1 MEDASMTRPRI
12 VLAIGLFLL
21 APLAAFAGDGS
32 CNNNYGNNDSWWQNF
47 KTDWHRN
54 DAWMCPFASPDRSSV
69 WNILD
74 AEVAKGWEAQDV
86 LGEAHFEANNT
97 ELSPAGRLKMHTILT
112 QNPTPFRT
120 VFVAPGWS
128 EEVTSKRLSTTQ
140 FAAAQMAQQNNAQ
153 MPPVLVSNMQPVSS
167 SADYVAG
174 VNTWFNGYMTS
185 MPKPQPEAFQ
195 STDSGSGSSS
205 GGSQ

>member
-1 MEDASMTRPRI
+1 MNRPRI
-12 VLAIGLFLL
+12 LLATGLFLL

-32 CNNNYGNNDSWWQNF
+32 WNNNNCGDNNSAWHNF
-47 KTDWHRN
+47 WTDWHRN
-54 DAWMCPFASPDRSSV
+54 DSWWCPFAQPDRASV
-69 WNILD
+69 WNIVD
-74 AEVAKGWEAQDV
+74 AQVAKGWEAQDV
-86 LGEAHFEANNT
+86 LGEAHFEANNSQ
-97 ELSPAGRLKMHTILT
+97 LSPAGRLKMHSILT

-128 EEVTSKRLSTTQ
+128 EEVTSKRLATTQ
-140 FAAAQMAQQNNAQ
+140 LAAAQMAQQNNGQ
-153 MPPVLVSNMQPVSS
+153 MPPVLVSNVQPVSS

-195 STDSGSGSSS
+195 AESGSSS
-205 GGSQ
+205 GGGSQ